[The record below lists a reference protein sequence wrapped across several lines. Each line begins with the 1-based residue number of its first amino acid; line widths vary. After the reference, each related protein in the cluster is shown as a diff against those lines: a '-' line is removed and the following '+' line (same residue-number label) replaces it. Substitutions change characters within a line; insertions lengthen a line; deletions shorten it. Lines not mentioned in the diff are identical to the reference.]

1 VHSRLPDAQINGH
14 AYTHVTTWVADWPIS
29 ETVGARVIQDLA
41 GWSKVLELMPTA
53 MFVRDASHR
62 WVFVNRIGC
71 EYFGVTPDDV
81 LGKTDADLFPPEQAE
96 RFAHGDD
103 AALRGHEVIETE
115 EAVHDRLGRARTLLT
130 RKTCIELDGKPH
142 VLASVTDI
150 SELRET
156 EAHVRWLACHDA
168 LTGLSNRTA
177 LFSRLDAAVARAAEG
192 TARSALFYLD
202 LDGFKKVNDTY
213 GHLAGDELLTQ
224 FGQRLR
230 GAVGL
235 NDVVA
240 RIGGDEFAVLLEDSG
255 DLDVDGMAE
264 TILSLAATPFDV
276 LAAKAFVGTSIGVVT
291 LGREAVASGE
301 MARKAD
307 SALYEAKKRRNRY
320 TIYTDALD
328 ASLAH
333 RREVETA
340 LEHALDSGEGLS
352 LHYQPLVRAVDGTVI
367 GLEALARWRH
377 PTLGVVPP
385 VQFVAVAE
393 ETGLI
398 GRLGEWVLRT
408 ACARMRG
415 VDDLFIAVNVSAV
428 QLRDDR
434 FADTVM
440 GILAETRL
448 PARRLE
454 LEITETAIVNADGGA
469 VRLLKRLRKAGVR
482 ISLDDFGTGYS
493 SLTLLKDLDVDK
505 VKIDRSF
512 VQMAPLAEDSAAIV
526 RAVSNLGAA
535 LGLCVVAEGVET
547 EAQRQFLRDAGCD
560 ELQGYLFS
568 AAVPEDRIERVT
580 GLLPLVP
587 ALHSAG

>member
-1 VHSRLPDAQINGH
+1 M
-14 AYTHVTTWVADWPIS
+14 
-29 ETVGARVIQDLA
+29 IQDLA

-53 MFVRDASHR
+53 MFVRDAEHR

-71 EYFGVTPDDV
+71 EYFGIQPDDV
-81 LGKTDADLFPPEQAE
+81 IGKTDAELFPAEQAE

-103 AALRGHEVIETE
+103 AALRGHEVVETE
-115 EAVHDRLGRARTLLT
+115 ESVYDLVGRARTLLT
-130 RKTCIELDGKPH
+130 RKTCIELEGQPH

-177 LFSRLDAAVARAAEG
+177 LFSRLDTAVARAAEG
-192 TARSALFYLD
+192 TSRAALFYLD
-202 LDGFKKVNDTY
+202 LDGFKKVNDTF
-213 GHLAGDELLTQ
+213 GHLVGDELLVQ

-230 GAVGL
+230 QAIGP

-240 RIGGDEFAVLLEDSG
+240 RIGGDEFAVLVEDSG
-255 DLDVDGMAE
+255 DLDVHGLAE
-264 TILSLAATPFDV
+264 QILSLAATPFD
-276 LAAKAFVGTSIGVVT
+276 AMTARAFVGTSIGVVP
-291 LGREAVASGE
+291 LGKDAVASGE

-320 TIYTDALD
+320 VLYTDALD

-333 RREVETA
+333 RREVEMA
-340 LEHALDSGEGLS
+340 LAEALDSGEGLS
-352 LHYQPLVRAVDGTVI
+352 CHYQPLVQARDGKVI
-367 GLEALARWRH
+367 GMEALARWRH
-377 PTLGVVPP
+377 PKLGVVSP

-398 GRLGEWVLRT
+398 GRLGDWVLRT
-408 ACARMRG
+408 ACARMQG

-434 FADTVM
+434 FADTVLA
-440 GILAETRL
+440 ILAETGL
-448 PARRLE
+448 PPRRLE
-454 LEITETAIVNADGGA
+454 LEITETAIVNADGAA

-535 LGLCVVAEGVET
+535 LGLSVVAEGVET
-547 EAQRQFLRDAGCD
+547 EAQRQFLREAGCD

-568 AAVPEDRIERVT
+568 AAVPEDRIERVCGIFPT
-580 GLLPLVP
+580 V

>member
-1 VHSRLPDAQINGH
+1 MD
-14 AYTHVTTWVADWPIS
+14 
-29 ETVGARVIQDLA
+29 VIQDLA

-53 MFVRDASHR
+53 MFVRDAAHR

-71 EYFGVTPDDV
+71 EYFGIQPADV
-81 LGKTDADLFPPEQAE
+81 VGKKDADLFPPDQAA
-96 RFAHGDD
+96 RFGRGDD
-103 AALRGHEVIETE
+103 AVLRGHEIIESE
-115 EAVHDRLGRARTLLT
+115 EAVYDLLGRSRTLLT
-130 RKTCIELDGKPH
+130 RKTCIELDGDPH

-150 SELRET
+150 TELRES

-177 LFSRLDAAVARAAEG
+177 LFSRLDATVGRAGEG
-192 TARSALFYLD
+192 TGGAVLYYLD
-202 LDGFKKVNDTY
+202 LDGFKKINDTY
-213 GHLAGDELLTQ
+213 GHLVGDELLVQ

-230 GAVGL
+230 HAVSV

-240 RIGGDEFAVLLEDSG
+240 RIGGDEFAVLVEDGG
-255 DLDVDGMAE
+255 DLDLDGVAE
-264 TILSLAATPFDV
+264 AMLTLAATPFDV
-276 LAAKAFVGTSIGVVT
+276 MAAKAFIGTSIGVV
-291 LGREAVASGE
+291 RIDKEAVSSGE

-307 SALYEAKKRRNRY
+307 SALYEAKKARNRY
-320 TIYTDALD
+320 TVYTDALD

-333 RREVETA
+333 RREVEQA
-340 LEHALDSGEGLS
+340 LEEAMRTGEGLS
-352 LHYQPLVRAVDGTVI
+352 CHYQPLVRATDGKVV

-377 PTLGVVPP
+377 PKLGVVPP

-408 ACARMRG
+408 ACSRMQG
-415 VDDLFIAVNVSAV
+415 VDDLYIAVNVSAV

-434 FADTVM
+434 FADTVFA
-440 GILAETRL
+440 ILAETHL
-448 PARRLE
+448 PPRRLE
-454 LEITETAIVNADGGA
+454 LEITETAIVHADGA
-469 VRLLKRLRKAGVR
+469 ATRLLKRLRRAGVR

-526 RAVSNLGAA
+526 RAVSNLGSA

-568 AAVPEDRIERVT
+568 AAVPEDRIERVA
-580 GLLPLVP
+580 GILPPPLLV
-587 ALHSAG
+587 HSAG

>member
-1 VHSRLPDAQINGH
+1 MLEPSRTA
-14 AYTHVTTWVADWPIS
+14 
-29 ETVGARVIQDLA
+29 GARVIQDLA

-62 WVFVNRIGC
+62 WVFVNRIAC
-71 EYFGVTPDDV
+71 DYFGIEPDAV
-81 LGKTDADLFPPEQAE
+81 LGQADADLFPPEQAE
-96 RFAHGDD
+96 RFARGDE
-103 AALRGHEVIETE
+103 AVLRGHEVVESE
-115 EAVHDRLGRARTLLT
+115 EAVYDLLGKSRTLLT
-130 RKTCIELDGKPH
+130 RKTCIELDGEPH

-150 SELRET
+150 TELRES

-177 LFSRLDAAVARAAEG
+177 LFSRIDAAVGRAAENKG
-192 TARSALFYLD
+192 KAALYYLD

-213 GHLAGDELLTQ
+213 GHLVGDELLVQ

-230 GAVGL
+230 LTVGP

-240 RIGGDEFAVLLEDSG
+240 RIGGDEFAVLVEDSG
-255 DLDVDGMAE
+255 DLDLDGVADAM
-264 TILSLAATPFDV
+264 LALASAPFDV
-276 LAAKAFVGTSIGVVT
+276 LAAQAFIGTSIGVVPIT
-291 LGREAVASGE
+291 TDAVSSGE
-301 MARKAD
+301 TARKAD
-307 SALYEAKKRRNRY
+307 SALYEAKKSRNRY
-320 TIYTDALD
+320 VIYTHALD

-333 RREVETA
+333 RREIERA
-340 LEHALDSGEGLS
+340 LEQALRTGEGLS
-352 LHYQPLVRAVDGTVI
+352 CHYQPMVRATDGKVI

-377 PTLGVVPP
+377 PKLGVVPP

-408 ACARMRG
+408 ACARMTG
-415 VDDLFIAVNVSAV
+415 VDDLFIAINVSAV

-434 FADTVM
+434 FADRVLS
-440 GILAETRL
+440 ILAETNL
-448 PARRLE
+448 PPRRLE
-454 LEITETAIVNADGGA
+454 LEITETAIVHADGA
-469 VRLLKRLRKAGVR
+469 ATRLLKRLRQAGVR
-482 ISLDDFGTGYS
+482 VSLDDFGTGYS

-526 RAVSNLGAA
+526 RAVSNLGSA

-568 AAVPEDRIERVT
+568 AAVPEDRIERVS
-580 GLLPLVP
+580 GLLAPLP
-587 ALHSAG
+587 AHSVG

>member
-1 VHSRLPDAQINGH
+1 MGV
-14 AYTHVTTWVADWPIS
+14 
-29 ETVGARVIQDLA
+29 RVIQDLA

-53 MFVRDASHR
+53 MFVRDAAHR
-62 WVFVNRIGC
+62 WVFVNRMGC
-71 EYFGVTPDDV
+71 EYFGIRSEEV
-81 LGKTDADLFPPEQAE
+81 LGKTDADLFPPDQAE
-96 RFAHGDD
+96 RFIRGDD
-103 AALRGHEVIETE
+103 AVLRGHEVIESE
-115 EAVHDRLGRARTLLT
+115 ETVDDGLGRSRTLLT
-130 RKTCIELDGKPH
+130 RKTCIELEGEPH

-150 SELRET
+150 TELRES

-177 LFSRLDAAVARAAEG
+177 LFSRLDAAVGRSSEG
-192 TARSALFYLD
+192 TSHAALYYLD

-213 GHLAGDELLTQ
+213 GHLVGDELLVQ

-230 GAVGL
+230 HAVGA

-240 RIGGDEFAVLLEDSG
+240 RIGGDEFAVLVENSG
-255 DLDVDGMAE
+255 DLDLDGVAE
-264 TILSLAATPFDV
+264 AMLTLAATPFDV
-276 LAAKAFVGTSIGVVT
+276 LAAKAFIGTSIGIVPIDAK
-291 LGREAVASGE
+291 AVSSGE

-307 SALYEAKKRRNRY
+307 SALYEAKKARNRY
-320 TIYTDALD
+320 TVYTDALD

-333 RREVETA
+333 RREVEKA
-340 LEHALDSGEGLS
+340 LEEALRTGEGLS
-352 LHYQPLVRAVDGTVI
+352 CHYQPMVRATDGKVI

-377 PTLGVVPP
+377 PKLGVVPP

-398 GRLGEWVLRT
+398 GRLGEWILRT
-408 ACARMRG
+408 ACARMKG

-434 FADTVM
+434 FADTVLA
-440 GILAETRL
+440 ILGETHL
-448 PARRLE
+448 QPRRLE
-454 LEITETAIVNADGGA
+454 LEITETAIVHADGA
-469 VRLLKRLRKAGVR
+469 ATRLLKRLRRAGVR

-526 RAVSNLGAA
+526 RAVSNLGSA

-560 ELQGYLFS
+560 ELQGFLFS
-568 AAVPEDRIERVT
+568 AAVPEDRIERVS
-580 GLLPLVP
+580 GLLTSQP
-587 ALHSAG
+587 AHSAG

>member
-1 VHSRLPDAQINGH
+1 MHSRLPDAQINGH

-580 GLLPLVP
+580 GLLPPVP

>member
-1 VHSRLPDAQINGH
+1 M
-14 AYTHVTTWVADWPIS
+14 
-29 ETVGARVIQDLA
+29 IQDLA

-53 MFVRDASHR
+53 MFVRDAEHR

-71 EYFGVTPDDV
+71 EYFGITPGDV
-81 LGKTDADLFPPEQAE
+81 LGKKDSELFPPEQAE
-96 RFAHGDD
+96 RFAKGDD
-103 AALRGHEVIETE
+103 VVLRGHEVVETE
-115 EAVHDRLGRARTLLT
+115 ESVYDLVGRSRTLLT
-130 RKTCIELDGKPH
+130 RKTCIELDGEPH

-150 SELRET
+150 TELRES

-192 TARSALFYLD
+192 TAQAALYYLD
-202 LDGFKKVNDTY
+202 LDGFKKVNDTF
-213 GHLAGDELLTQ
+213 GHLVGDELLVQ

-230 GAVGL
+230 HAVGG

-240 RIGGDEFAVLLEDSG
+240 RIGGDEFAVLAENSG
-255 DLDVDGMAE
+255 DLDMDGLAE
-264 TILSLAATPFDV
+264 KMLTLAAIPFDV
-276 LAAKAFVGTSIGVVT
+276 LSARAFVGTSVGVVP
-291 LGREAVASGE
+291 LGRDAVASGE
-301 MARKAD
+301 IARKAD

-320 TIYTDALD
+320 VIYTDALD

-333 RREVETA
+333 RREVEVA
-340 LEHALDSGEGLS
+340 LEEALQSGEGLS
-352 LHYQPLVRAVDGTVI
+352 CHYQPMVRASDGKVI

-377 PTLGVVPP
+377 PKLGVVTP

-408 ACARMRG
+408 ACSRMAA

-440 GILAETRL
+440 KVLADTRL
-448 PARRLE
+448 PPRRLE
-454 LEITETAIVNADGGA
+454 LEITETAIVNADGAA

-526 RAVSNLGAA
+526 RAVSNLGSA

-568 AAVPEDRIERVT
+568 AAVPEDRIERVS
-580 GLLPLVP
+580 GLVP
-587 ALHSAG
+587 TLVAAHSVG

>member
-1 VHSRLPDAQINGH
+1 M
-14 AYTHVTTWVADWPIS
+14 
-29 ETVGARVIQDLA
+29 IQDLA

-53 MFVRDASHR
+53 MFVRDAEHR

-71 EYFGVTPDDV
+71 EYFGITPGDV
-81 LGKTDADLFPPEQAE
+81 LGKKDSELFPPEQAE
-96 RFAHGDD
+96 RFAKGDD
-103 AALRGHEVIETE
+103 VVLRGHEVVETE
-115 EAVHDRLGRARTLLT
+115 ESVYDLVGRSRTLLT
-130 RKTCIELDGKPH
+130 RKTCIELDGEPH

-150 SELRET
+150 TELRES

-192 TARSALFYLD
+192 TAQAALYYLD
-202 LDGFKKVNDTY
+202 LDGFKKVNDTF
-213 GHLAGDELLTQ
+213 GHLVGDELLVQ

-230 GAVGL
+230 HAVGG

-240 RIGGDEFAVLLEDSG
+240 RIGGDEFAVLAEDSG
-255 DLDVDGMAE
+255 DLDMDGLAE
-264 TILSLAATPFDV
+264 KMLTLAAIPFDV
-276 LAAKAFVGTSIGVVT
+276 LSARAFVGTSVGVVP
-291 LGREAVASGE
+291 LGRDAVASGE

-320 TIYTDALD
+320 VIYTDALD

-333 RREVETA
+333 RREVEVA
-340 LEHALDSGEGLS
+340 LEEALQSGEGLS
-352 LHYQPLVRAVDGTVI
+352 CHYQPMVRASDGKVI

-377 PTLGVVPP
+377 PKLGVVTP

-408 ACARMRG
+408 ACSRMAA

-440 GILAETRL
+440 KVLADTRL
-448 PARRLE
+448 PPRRLE
-454 LEITETAIVNADGGA
+454 LEITETAIVNADGAA

-526 RAVSNLGAA
+526 RAVSNLGSA

-568 AAVPEDRIERVT
+568 AAVPEDRIERVS
-580 GLLPLVP
+580 GLVP
-587 ALHSAG
+587 TLVAAHSVG

>member
-1 VHSRLPDAQINGH
+1 VH
-14 AYTHVTTWVADWPIS
+14 
-29 ETVGARVIQDLA
+29 VIQDLA

-53 MFVRDASHR
+53 MFVRDAEHR

-71 EYFGVTPDDV
+71 EYFGITPGDV
-81 LGKTDADLFPPEQAE
+81 LGKKDSELFPPEQAE
-96 RFAHGDD
+96 RFAKGDD
-103 AALRGHEVIETE
+103 VVLRGHEVVETE
-115 EAVHDRLGRARTLLT
+115 ESVYDLVGRSRTLLT
-130 RKTCIELDGKPH
+130 RKTCIELDGEPH

-150 SELRET
+150 TELRES

-192 TARSALFYLD
+192 TAQAALYYLD
-202 LDGFKKVNDTY
+202 LDGFKKVNDTF
-213 GHLAGDELLTQ
+213 GHLVGDELLVQ

-230 GAVGL
+230 HAVGG

-240 RIGGDEFAVLLEDSG
+240 RIGGDEFAVLAENSG
-255 DLDVDGMAE
+255 DLDMDGLAE
-264 TILSLAATPFDV
+264 KMLTLAAIPFDV
-276 LAAKAFVGTSIGVVT
+276 LSARAFVGTSVGVVP
-291 LGREAVASGE
+291 LGRDAVASGE
-301 MARKAD
+301 IARKAD

-320 TIYTDALD
+320 VIYTDALD

-333 RREVETA
+333 RREVEVA
-340 LEHALDSGEGLS
+340 LEEALQSGEGLS
-352 LHYQPLVRAVDGTVI
+352 CHYQPMVRASDGKVI

-377 PTLGVVPP
+377 PKLGVVTP

-408 ACARMRG
+408 ACSRMAA

-440 GILAETRL
+440 KVLADTRL
-448 PARRLE
+448 PPRRLE
-454 LEITETAIVNADGGA
+454 LEITETAIVNADGAA

-526 RAVSNLGAA
+526 RAVSNLGSA

-568 AAVPEDRIERVT
+568 AAVPEDRIERVS
-580 GLLPLVP
+580 GLVP
-587 ALHSAG
+587 TLVAAHSVG

>member
-1 VHSRLPDAQINGH
+1 M
-14 AYTHVTTWVADWPIS
+14 
-29 ETVGARVIQDLA
+29 IQDLA

-53 MFVRDASHR
+53 MFVRDAAHR

-71 EYFGVTPDDV
+71 EYFGIQPGDV
-81 LGKTDADLFPPEQAE
+81 VGKKDADLFPPDQAA
-96 RFAHGDD
+96 RFGRGDD
-103 AALRGHEVIETE
+103 AVLRGHEIIESE
-115 EAVHDRLGRARTLLT
+115 EAVYDLLGRSRTLLT
-130 RKTCIELDGKPH
+130 RKTCIELDGDPH

-150 SELRET
+150 TELRES

-177 LFSRLDAAVARAAEG
+177 LFSRLDATVGRAGEG
-192 TARSALFYLD
+192 TGGAVLYYLD
-202 LDGFKKVNDTY
+202 LDGFKKINDTY
-213 GHLAGDELLTQ
+213 GHLVGDELLVQ

-230 GAVGL
+230 HAVSV

-240 RIGGDEFAVLLEDSG
+240 RIGGDEFAVLVEDGG
-255 DLDVDGMAE
+255 DLDLDGVAE
-264 TILSLAATPFDV
+264 AMLTLAATPFDV
-276 LAAKAFVGTSIGVVT
+276 MAAKAFIGTSIGVV
-291 LGREAVASGE
+291 RIDKEAVSSGE

-307 SALYEAKKRRNRY
+307 SALYEAKKARNRY
-320 TIYTDALD
+320 TVYTDALD

-333 RREVETA
+333 RREVEQA
-340 LEHALDSGEGLS
+340 LEEAMRTGEGLS
-352 LHYQPLVRAVDGTVI
+352 CHYQPLVRATDGKVV

-377 PTLGVVPP
+377 PKLGVVPP

-408 ACARMRG
+408 ACSRMQG
-415 VDDLFIAVNVSAV
+415 MDDLYIAVNVSAV

-434 FADTVM
+434 FADTVFA
-440 GILAETRL
+440 ILAETHL
-448 PARRLE
+448 PPRRLE
-454 LEITETAIVNADGGA
+454 LEITETAIVHADGA
-469 VRLLKRLRKAGVR
+469 ATRLLKRLRRAGVR

-526 RAVSNLGAA
+526 RAVANLGSA

-568 AAVPEDRIERVT
+568 AAVPEDRIERVA
-580 GLLPLVP
+580 GILPPPLLV
-587 ALHSAG
+587 HSAG